1 MMTICDELDISSRH
15 NVSKNGIYYGK
26 IQGIM
31 LGIKIVSE
39 KEYDSLK
46 TEIKGFYDSQNELN
60 EYLRAIDVHLKG
72 RKLPPMTPMSRTA
85 VRDAYTNNAAVQGVV
100 NYIAENVGEVARY
113 LELQDSK
120 DNYIENH
127 WVLDLLR
134 HPNDRF
140 NLRRFATA
148 WAVNKLLFGDAWVYA
163 PTAVGKNLG
172 KASEM
177 YVIPSW
183 RIETD
188 SDGKLQ
194 PLKGVVVGGTSK
206 GDISMDDVF
215 ESFDYNLDDASFFGT
230 SKVVAAA
237 IYLDVIDKGMRRESQ
252 SLDNGGVANL
262 VTPKEDGT
270 GSVMPEY
277 ADNLESRFNS
287 GRNVNKTLALRM
299 PVEVHQLG
307 NAPVDLSILDTHKEA
322 VTALCFVYKVP
333 VDLYYGQAKYEN
345 AKEAKK
351 TIYEQNAVPLAN
363 EFAEDLITFLIKRDR
378 NLKGYRL
385 TVNTDKIDVLKDKA
399 SDVLNNMNLAYCSL
413 NERREAIGYEP
424 IDEDYAN
431 KPIIPMGMQFG
442 EGMEYDID
450 ETL

>member
-1 MMTICDELDISSRH
+1 MF
-15 NVSKNGIYYGK
+15 
-26 IQGIM
+26 
-31 LGIKIVSE
+31 GIKIVSE
-39 KEYDSLK
+39 KEYEGLK
-46 TEIKGFYDSQNELN
+46 TEVKGFYDTQNELN

-85 VRDAYTNNAAVQGVV
+85 IRDAYAHSAAVMGVV

-120 DNYIENH
+120 GEYIENH

-148 WAVNKLLFGDAWVYA
+148 WAVNKLLFGDAWIYA

-172 KASEM
+172 KVSEM

-188 SDGKLQ
+188 SDGAVL
-194 PLKGVVVGGTSK
+194 PLKGIHLVNTNAA
-206 GDISMDDVF
+206 DISPENLF
-215 ESFDYNLDDASFFGT
+215 ESFDYNLDDESFFGT

-237 IYLDVIDKGMRRESQ
+237 VYLDVIDKGMRRESQ

-262 VTPKEDGT
+262 ITPKGDEAG
-270 GSVMPEY
+270 VLPEH
-277 ADNLESRFNS
+277 ADDLESRFNS
-287 GRNVNKTLALRM
+287 KKNVNKTLALRI

-351 TIYEQNAVPLAN
+351 TIYEQNAIPLAN
-363 EFAEDLITFLIKRDR
+363 EFAEDLITFLMKKDKSLR
-378 NLKGYRL
+378 GYTL
-385 TVNTDKIDVLKDKA
+385 TVNTEMIDVLKDKS
-399 SDVLNNMNLAYCSL
+399 SDVLNNLNLAYCTL

-431 KPIIPMGMQFG
+431 KPIIPMGVQFG

>member
-1 MMTICDELDISSRH
+1 MF
-15 NVSKNGIYYGK
+15 
-26 IQGIM
+26 
-31 LGIKIVSE
+31 GIKIVSE
-39 KEYDSLK
+39 KEYEGLK
-46 TEIKGFYDSQNELN
+46 TEVKGFYDSQNELN
-60 EYLRAIDVHLKG
+60 EYLRAIDVYMKG
-72 RKLPPMTPMSRTA
+72 RKLAPMTPMGRNA
-85 VRDAYTNNAAVQGVV
+85 IRDSYANNAAVMGVV

-113 LELQDSK
+113 LELQDK
-120 DNYIENH
+120 NDNYIENH

-163 PTAVGKNLG
+163 PSAVGKNLG
-172 KASEM
+172 KVSEM

-194 PLKGVVVGGTSK
+194 PLKGVVMSGTSK
-206 GDISMDDVF
+206 GEISMDDVF
-215 ESFDYNLDDASFFGT
+215 ESFDYNLDDGSFFGT
-230 SKVVAAA
+230 SKVVSAAV
-237 IYLDVIDKGMRRESQ
+237 YLDVIDKGMRRESQ
-252 SLDNGGVANL
+252 SLENGGVANL
-262 VTPKEDGT
+262 VTPKGDEAG
-270 GSVMPEY
+270 VLPEH
-277 ADNLESRFNS
+277 ADDLESRFNS
-287 GRNVNKTLALRM
+287 RRNVNKTLALRM
-299 PVEVHQLG
+299 PVEVHTLG

-322 VTALCFVYKVP
+322 VTALCFVFKVP

-351 TIYEQNAVPLAN
+351 TIYEQNAIPLAN
-363 EFAEDLITFLIKRDR
+363 EFAEDLITFLMKKDKS
-378 NLKGYRL
+378 LQGYRL
-385 TVNTDKIDVLKDKA
+385 TVNTDMIDVLKDK
-399 SDVLNNMNLAYCSL
+399 STDVLNNLNLAYCTL

-442 EGMEYDID
+442 EGLEYDID

>member
-1 MMTICDELDISSRH
+1 
-15 NVSKNGIYYGK
+15 
-26 IQGIM
+26 M

-39 KEYDSLK
+39 KEYESLK
-46 TEIKGFYDSQNELN
+46 TEVKGFYDTQNELN
-60 EYLRAIDVHLKG
+60 EYLRAIDVHMKG
-72 RKLPPMTPMSRTA
+72 RKLAPMTPMGRNA
-85 VRDAYTNNAAVQGVV
+85 IRDSYANNAAVMGVV

-113 LELQDSK
+113 LELQDK
-120 DNYIENH
+120 NDNYIENH

-163 PTAVGKNLG
+163 PSAVGKNLG
-172 KASEM
+172 KVSEM

-194 PLKGVVVGGTSK
+194 PLKGIVMSETSK
-206 GDISMDDVF
+206 GEIKMDDVF
-215 ESFDYNLDDASFFGT
+215 ESFDYNLDDGSFFGT
-230 SKVVAAA
+230 SKVVSAA

-252 SLDNGGVANL
+252 SLENGGVANL
-262 VTPKEDGT
+262 VTPKGDEAG
-270 GSVMPEY
+270 VLPEH
-277 ADNLESRFNS
+277 ADDLESRFNS
-287 GRNVNKTLALRM
+287 KRNVNKTLALRI
-299 PVEVHQLG
+299 PVEVHTLG

-322 VTALCFVYKVP
+322 VTALCFVFKVP

-351 TIYEQNAVPLAN
+351 TIYEQNAIPLAN
-363 EFAEDLITFLIKRDR
+363 EFAEDLITFLMKKDKS
-378 NLKGYRL
+378 LAGYRL
-385 TVNTDKIDVLKDKA
+385 TVNTDRIDVLKEK
-399 SDVLNNMNLAYCSL
+399 STDVLNNLNLAYCTL
-413 NERREAIGYEP
+413 NERREAIGYER
-424 IDEDYAN
+424 IEEEYAD
-431 KPIIPMGMQFG
+431 KPIIPMGVQFG

-450 ETL
+450 ENL

>member
-1 MMTICDELDISSRH
+1 MF
-15 NVSKNGIYYGK
+15 
-26 IQGIM
+26 
-31 LGIKIVSE
+31 GIKIVSE
-39 KEYDSLK
+39 KEYEGLK
-46 TEIKGFYDSQNELN
+46 TEVKGFYDTQNELN
-60 EYLRAIDVHLKG
+60 EYLRAIDVHMKG
-72 RKLPPMTPMSRTA
+72 RKLAPMTPMGRNA
-85 VRDAYTNNAAVQGVV
+85 IRDSYANNAAVMGVV

-113 LELQDSK
+113 LELQDK
-120 DNYIENH
+120 NGNYIENH

-163 PTAVGKNLG
+163 PSAVGKNLG
-172 KASEM
+172 KVSEM

-194 PLKGVVVGGTSK
+194 PLKGIVMSGTSK
-206 GDISMDDVF
+206 GEINMDDVF

-230 SKVVAAA
+230 SKVVSAA

-262 VTPKEDGT
+262 VTPKGDEAG
-270 GSVMPEY
+270 VLPEH
-277 ADNLESRFNS
+277 ADDLESRFNS
-287 GRNVNKTLALRM
+287 RRNVNKTLALRM

-322 VTALCFVYKVP
+322 VTALCFVFKVP

-351 TIYEQNAVPLAN
+351 TIYEQNAIPLAN
-363 EFAEDLITFLIKRDR
+363 EFAEDLITFLMKKDKS
-378 NLKGYRL
+378 LAGYRL
-385 TVNTDKIDVLKDKA
+385 TVNTDRIDVLKDK
-399 SDVLNNMNLAYCSL
+399 STDVLNNLNLAYCTL
-413 NERREAIGYEP
+413 NERREAIGYER
-424 IDEDYAN
+424 IEEEYAD
-431 KPIIPMGMQFG
+431 KPIIPMGVQFG

-450 ETL
+450 ENL

>member
-1 MMTICDELDISSRH
+1 MRNIPEKG
-15 NVSKNGIYYGK
+15 VFYAK

-31 LGIKIVSE
+31 FGIKIVSE
-39 KEYDSLK
+39 KEYEGLK
-46 TEIKGFYDSQNELN
+46 TEVKGFYDSQNELN
-60 EYLRAIDVHLKG
+60 EYLRAIDVHMKG
-72 RKLPPMTPMSRTA
+72 RKLAPMTPMGRNA
-85 VRDAYTNNAAVQGVV
+85 IRDSYANNAAVMGVV

-113 LELQDSK
+113 LELQDK
-120 DNYIENH
+120 NDNYIENH

-163 PTAVGKNLG
+163 PSAVGKNLG
-172 KASEM
+172 KVSEM

-194 PLKGVVVGGTSK
+194 PLKGIVMSGTSK
-206 GDISMDDVF
+206 GEISMDDVF

-230 SKVVAAA
+230 SKVVSAAV
-237 IYLDVIDKGMRRESQ
+237 YLDVIDKGMRRESQ
-252 SLDNGGVANL
+252 SLENGGVANL
-262 VTPKEDGT
+262 VTPKGDEAG
-270 GSVMPEY
+270 VLPEH
-277 ADNLESRFNS
+277 ADDLESRFNS
-287 GRNVNKTLALRM
+287 KRNVNKTLALRI
-299 PVEVHQLG
+299 PVEVHTLG

-322 VTALCFVYKVP
+322 VTALCFVFKVP

-351 TIYEQNAVPLAN
+351 TIYEQNAIPLAN
-363 EFAEDLITFLIKRDR
+363 EFAEDLITFLMKKDKS
-378 NLKGYRL
+378 LVGYRL
-385 TVNTDKIDVLKDKA
+385 TVNTDRIDVLKEK
-399 SDVLNNMNLAYCSL
+399 STDVLNNLNLAYCTL
-413 NERREAIGYEP
+413 NERREAIGYER
-424 IDEDYAN
+424 IKEEYAD
-431 KPIIPMGMQFG
+431 KPIIPMGVQFG

-450 ETL
+450 ENL

>member
-1 MMTICDELDISSRH
+1 MRIIPEKG
-15 NVSKNGIYYGK
+15 VFYAK
-26 IQGIM
+26 IQGVM
-31 LGIKIVSE
+31 FGIKIVSE
-39 KEYDSLK
+39 KEYEGLK
-46 TEIKGFYDSQNELN
+46 TEVKGFYDSQNELN
-60 EYLRAIDVHLKG
+60 EYLRAIDVHMKG
-72 RKLPPMTPMSRTA
+72 RKLAPMTPMGRNA
-85 VRDAYTNNAAVQGVV
+85 IRDSYANNAAVMGVV

-113 LELQDSK
+113 LELQDK
-120 DNYIENH
+120 KGDYIENH

-163 PTAVGKNLG
+163 PSAVGKNLG
-172 KASEM
+172 KVSEM

-183 RIETD
+183 RVETD

-194 PLKGVVVGGTSK
+194 PLKGIVMSGTSK
-206 GDISMDDVF
+206 GEISMDDVF
-215 ESFDYNLDDASFFGT
+215 ESFDYNLDDGSFFGT
-230 SKVVAAA
+230 SKVVSAA

-252 SLDNGGVANL
+252 SLENGGVANL
-262 VTPKEDGT
+262 VTPKGDEAG
-270 GSVMPEY
+270 VLPEH
-277 ADNLESRFNS
+277 ADDLESRFNS
-287 GRNVNKTLALRM
+287 KRNVNKTLALRM

-307 NAPVDLSILDTHKEA
+307 NAPIDLSILDTHKEA
-322 VTALCFVYKVP
+322 VTALCFVFKVP

-351 TIYEQNAVPLAN
+351 TIYEQNAIPLAN
-363 EFAEDLITFLIKRDR
+363 EFAEDLITFLMKKDKS
-378 NLKGYRL
+378 LAGYRL
-385 TVNTDKIDVLKDKA
+385 TVNTDRIDVLKDK
-399 SDVLNNMNLAYCSL
+399 STDVLNNLNLAYCTL

-431 KPIIPMGMQFG
+431 KPIIPMGVQFG
-442 EGMEYDID
+442 EGLEYDID

>member
-1 MMTICDELDISSRH
+1 MDISVRRD
-15 NVSKNGIYYGK
+15 VSENGIYYGK
-26 IQGIM
+26 IQGNM
-31 LGIKIVSE
+31 FGIKIVSE
-39 KEYDSLK
+39 KEYEGLK
-46 TEIKGFYDSQNELN
+46 TEVKGFYDSQNGLN
-60 EYLRAIDVHLKG
+60 AYLRAIDVHMKG
-72 RKLPPMTPMSRTA
+72 RKLAPMTPMGRNA
-85 VRDAYTNNAAVQGVV
+85 IRDAYANNAAVMGVV
-100 NYIAENVGEVARY
+100 NYIAENVGEVAKY
-113 LELQDSK
+113 LELQDK
-120 DNYIENH
+120 KGDYIENH

-148 WAVNKLLFGDAWVYA
+148 WAVNKLLFGDAWIYA
-163 PTAVGKNLG
+163 PSAVGKNLG
-172 KASEM
+172 KVSEM

-194 PLKGVVVGGTSK
+194 PLRGVVIAGTSR

-215 ESFDYNLDDASFFGT
+215 ESFDYNLDDGSFFGT
-230 SKVVAAA
+230 SKVVSAAV
-237 IYLDVIDKGMRRESQ
+237 YLDVIDKGMRRESQ
-252 SLDNGGVANL
+252 SLENGGVANL
-262 VTPKEDGT
+262 VTPKGDEAG
-270 GSVMPEY
+270 VLPEH
-277 ADNLESRFNS
+277 ADNLESRFNNK
-287 GRNVNKTLALRM
+287 RNVNRTLALRI

-351 TIYEQNAVPLAN
+351 TIYEQNAIPLAN
-363 EFAEDLITFLIKRDR
+363 EFAEDLITFLMKKDKS
-378 NLKGYRL
+378 LAGYRL
-385 TVNTDKIDVLKDKA
+385 TVNTDMIDVLKEK
-399 SDVLNNMNLAYCSL
+399 SIDVLNNLNLAYCTL

-431 KPIIPMGMQFG
+431 KPIIPMGVQFG
-442 EGMEYDID
+442 EGLEYDID

>member
-1 MMTICDELDISSRH
+1 MF
-15 NVSKNGIYYGK
+15 
-26 IQGIM
+26 
-31 LGIKIVSE
+31 GIKIVSE
-39 KEYDSLK
+39 KEYEGLK
-46 TEIKGFYDSQNELN
+46 TEVKGFYDSQNELN
-60 EYLRAIDVHLKG
+60 AYLRAIDVHMKG
-72 RKLPPMTPMSRTA
+72 RKLAPMTPMGRNA
-85 VRDAYTNNAAVQGVV
+85 IRDAYANNAAVMGVV

-113 LELQDSK
+113 LELQDK
-120 DNYIENH
+120 KGYYIENH
-127 WVLDLLR
+127 WVLDLIR

-140 NLRRFATA
+140 NLRRFTTA
-148 WAVNKLLFGDAWVYA
+148 WAVNKLLFGDAWIYA
-163 PTAVGKNLG
+163 PSAVGKNLG
-172 KASEM
+172 KVSEM

-194 PLKGVVVGGTSK
+194 PLKGVVIAGTSK

-215 ESFDYNLDDASFFGT
+215 ESFDYNLDDGSFFGT
-230 SKVVAAA
+230 SKVVSAAV
-237 IYLDVIDKGMRRESQ
+237 YLDVIDKGMRRESQ
-252 SLDNGGVANL
+252 SLENGGVTNL
-262 VTPKEDGT
+262 VTPKGDEAG
-270 GSVMPEY
+270 VLPQH
-277 ADNLESRFNS
+277 ADDLEIRFNS
-287 GRNVNKTLALRM
+287 KKNVNRTLALRI

-351 TIYEQNAVPLAN
+351 TIYEQNAIPLAN
-363 EFAEDLITFLIKRDR
+363 EFAEDLITFLMKKDKS
-378 NLKGYRL
+378 LAGYRL
-385 TVNTDKIDVLKDKA
+385 SVNTDMIDVLKEK
-399 SDVLNNMNLAYCSL
+399 STDVLNNLNLAYCTL

-431 KPIIPMGMQFG
+431 KPIIPMGVQFG
-442 EGMEYDID
+442 EGLEYDID

>member
-1 MMTICDELDISSRH
+1 MF
-15 NVSKNGIYYGK
+15 
-26 IQGIM
+26 
-31 LGIKIVSE
+31 GIKIVSE
-39 KEYDSLK
+39 KEYDGLR
-46 TEIKGFYDSQNELN
+46 TEIKGYYDSVNEVN
-60 EYLRAIDVHLKG
+60 EYLRAIDAQMKG
-72 RKLPPMTPMSRTA
+72 AKLPSFQTMGREQIKE
-85 VRDAYTNNAAVQGVV
+85 AYETSAAVMGVV
-100 NYIAENVGEVARY
+100 NYIAENVGEVSRY
-113 LELQDSK
+113 LELQNGK
-120 DNYIENH
+120 GEYVETH

-172 KASEM
+172 KVSEM

-183 RIETD
+183 KVSTN
-188 SDGKLQ
+188 SDGASHPFKSIAIT
-194 PLKGVVVGGTSK
+194 GTK
-206 GDISMDDVF
+206 KNDIGMEDVF
-215 ESFDYNLDDASFFGT
+215 ESFDYNLDDTTFFGT
-230 SKVVAAA
+230 SKVVSAAV
-237 IYLDVIDKGMRRESQ
+237 YLSVMEKGMRRELH

-262 VTPKEDGT
+262 ITPKGDEAGILPQHQD
-270 GSVMPEY
+270 
-277 ADNLESRFNS
+277 DLESRFNS
-287 GRNVNKTLALRM
+287 KKNVNKTLALRI

-307 NAPVDLSILDTHKEA
+307 NAPIDLSILETHKEA

-351 TIYEQNAVPLAN
+351 TIYEQNAIPLAN
-363 EFAEDLITFLIKRDR
+363 EFAEDLITFLMRKDR
-378 NLKGYRL
+378 SLAGWTL
-385 TVNTDKIDVLKDKA
+385 SVNTDRIDVLKEK
-399 SDVLNNMNLAYCSL
+399 STDVLNNLNLAYASL

-424 IDEDYAN
+424 IEEDYAY

>member
-1 MMTICDELDISSRH
+1 
-15 NVSKNGIYYGK
+15 
-26 IQGIM
+26 M

-46 TEIKGFYDSQNELN
+46 TEVKGFYDSQNELN
-60 EYLRAIDVHLKG
+60 QYLRAIDVHMKG
-72 RKLPPMTPMSRTA
+72 RKLAPMTPMGRNA
-85 VRDAYTNNAAVQGVV
+85 IRDAYANNAAVMGVM
-100 NYIAENVGEVARY
+100 NYIAENVGEVSKY
-113 LELQDSK
+113 LELQDK
-120 DNYIENH
+120 KGEYIENH

-148 WAVNKLLFGDAWVYA
+148 WAVNKLLFGDAWIYA
-163 PTAVGKNLG
+163 PSAVGKNLG
-172 KASEM
+172 KVSEM

-194 PLKGVVVGGTSK
+194 PLKGIVMAGSSK
-206 GDISMDDVF
+206 GEISMDDVF
-215 ESFDYNLDDASFFGT
+215 ESFDYNLDDGSFFGT
-230 SKVVAAA
+230 SKVVSAAV
-237 IYLDVIDKGMRRESQ
+237 YLDVIDKGMRRESQ
-252 SLDNGGVANL
+252 SLENGGVANL
-262 VTPKEDGT
+262 ITPKGDEAG
-270 GSVMPEY
+270 VLPEH
-277 ADNLESRFNS
+277 ADDLESRFNS
-287 GRNVNKTLALRM
+287 KKNVNKTLALRI
-299 PVEVHQLG
+299 PIEVHQLG

-351 TIYEQNAVPLAN
+351 TIYEQNAIPLAN
-363 EFAEDLITFLIKRDR
+363 EFAEDLITFLMKKDKS
-378 NLKGYRL
+378 LAGYKL
-385 TVNTDKIDVLKDKA
+385 TVNTDMIDVLKDK
-399 SDVLNNMNLAYCSL
+399 STDVLNNLNLAYCTL

-431 KPIIPMGMQFG
+431 KPIIPMGVQFG

-450 ETL
+450 ENL

>member
-1 MMTICDELDISSRH
+1 MF
-15 NVSKNGIYYGK
+15 
-26 IQGIM
+26 
-31 LGIKIVSE
+31 GIKIVSE
-39 KEYDSLK
+39 KEWNALRIES
-46 TEIKGFYDSQNELN
+46 KGYYGEDNAEN
-60 EYLRAIDVHLKG
+60 EYLRAIDKYLRG
-72 RKLPPMTPMSRTA
+72 RKLAPFTPMSR
-85 VRDAYTNNAAVQGVV
+85 DAIRSAYETSASVMGVV
-100 NYIAENVGEVARY
+100 NYIAENVGEVAQY
-113 LELQDSK
+113 LELMNDK
-120 DNYIENH
+120 GDYIEKH

-148 WAVNKLLFGDAWVYA
+148 WAINKLLFGDAWVYA

-172 KASEM
+172 KVSEM

-183 RIETD
+183 RIETE
-188 SDGKLQ
+188 SDGQLL
-194 PLKGVVVGGTSK
+194 PLKGIVINGNAK
-206 GDISMDDVF
+206 DIAM
-215 ESFDYNLDDASFFGT
+215 ENIIQSFDYNLDDGSFFGS
-230 SKVVAAA
+230 SKIVAAA
-237 IYLDVIDKGMRRESQ
+237 TYLDVIDKGMRRESQ

-262 VTPKEDGT
+262 VTPKGDEVGVLPEHAED
-270 GSVMPEY
+270 
-277 ADNLESRFNS
+277 LESRFNS
-287 GRNVNKTLALRM
+287 KKNVNKTLALRI

-322 VTALCFVYKVP
+322 VTALCFVFKVP

-351 TIYEQNAVPLAN
+351 TIYEQNAIPLAN
-363 EFAEDLITFLIKRDR
+363 ELAEDVISYLAKKDKSLAGWRLI
-378 NLKGYRL
+378 
-385 TVNTDKIDVLKDKA
+385 VNTDRIEVLKEK
-399 SDVLNNMNLAYCSL
+399 STDVLNNLNLAYCTL

-424 IDEDYAN
+424 IDEEYAN